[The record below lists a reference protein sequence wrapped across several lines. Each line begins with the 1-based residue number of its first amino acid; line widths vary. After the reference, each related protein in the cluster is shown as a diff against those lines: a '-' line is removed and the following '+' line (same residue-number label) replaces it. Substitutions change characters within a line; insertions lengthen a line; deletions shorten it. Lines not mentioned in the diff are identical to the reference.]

1 MAIPID
7 PSFTAAGANWQIG
20 GLSGTPS
27 AGVAGSVSGG
37 GFGNALASS
46 LQSLQDGQDQASQAA
61 QDLATG
67 QADDPTS
74 VVMSVER
81 AQLAMQLASTLRT
94 KAVEAAQEIF
104 RTQV

>member
-1 MAIPID
+1 MPLPID
-7 PSFTAAGANWQIG
+7 PTFAVSGADWQIG
-20 GLSGTPS
+20 GLSG
-27 AGVAGSVSGG
+27 AGAGAAAPAAGG

-46 LQSLQDGQDQASQAA
+46 LQSLQSSQDQASQAA
-61 QDLATG
+61 QALATG
-67 QADDPTS
+67 QADDATS

-104 RTQV
+104 RTTV

>member
-1 MAIPID
+1 MPVD
-7 PSFTAAGANWQIG
+7 PTFAVSGADWQIG
-20 GLSGTPS
+20 GLSGTAAPQTAS
-27 AGVAGSVSGG
+27 PN

-46 LQSLQDGQDQASQAA
+46 LQSLQSSQDEAGQASR
-61 QDLATG
+61 DLATG
-67 QADDPTS
+67 QADDATS

-104 RTQV
+104 RTTV